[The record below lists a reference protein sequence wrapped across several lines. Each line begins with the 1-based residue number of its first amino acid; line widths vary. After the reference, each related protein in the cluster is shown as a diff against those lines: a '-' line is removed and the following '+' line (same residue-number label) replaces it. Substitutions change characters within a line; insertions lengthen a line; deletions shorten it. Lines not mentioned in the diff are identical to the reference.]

1 MTDRKN
7 RRLLP
12 ILLLTMFGIALFSV
26 QVFFRWRAAVIDDA
40 LRSSGPADEV
50 ARLRDLAERLAWYRP
65 DDIDLVFRRAE
76 LADRAGDAAAAAAIL
91 SAVPDSDPQASRARY
106 LEGLVHRNAYRLD
119 DAERAFRASA
129 KIDPK
134 MVEAHRN
141 LIGLLGVEH
150 RRADQADAL
159 QAWIRSGFGV
169 IEPLR
174 LMGQSVVVIP
184 PGTLDKTTD
193 EGTILERALEAQPQS
208 RHVRPALA
216 RFLRNRGESAEA
228 SKLLD
233 EWLKDQHNDIAACIE
248 KLATLVESGE
258 DDAAQTFAATIHEST
273 SEIAEYWLYLGDLKR
288 NRKRWD
294 EAADCYRKASSID
307 PRNPET
313 YYRLAE
319 CLRSSGQKD
328 ESAHYLKK
336 HADLRRLAEAA
347 AAVDAN
353 RPTGSAILEAAR
365 LCADLGRTLE
375 ARAWVNEALRLD
387 RDNAEAR
394 ALLTR
399 IESEMQAR

>member
-1 MTDRKN
+1 MADRKN
-7 RRLLP
+7 RRLQP
-12 ILLLTMFGIALFSV
+12 ILLLTLFGIALFSV
-26 QVFFRWRAAVIDDA
+26 QVFFRWRVSVLENAISGTSPDDG
-40 LRSSGPADEV
+40 LD
-50 ARLRDLAERLAWYRP
+50 RLRDLAERLAWYRP
-65 DDIDLVFRRAE
+65 GDIDLVFRRAE
-76 LADRAGDAAAAAAIL
+76 FADRAGDAASAAAIL

-150 RRADQADAL
+150 RGTDQAEAL
-159 QAWIRSGFGV
+159 QAWIRTGFGA

-174 LMGQSVVVIP
+174 LLGQSVVVIP

-193 EGTILERALEAQPQS
+193 EGTILERALTAQPES
-208 RHVRPALA
+208 RHLRPALA
-216 RFLRNRGESAEA
+216 RFLRNRGESDAA

-233 EWLKDQHNDIAACIE
+233 DWLSNHQDDIAARVE
-248 KLATLVESGE
+248 KLVTLVESGD
-258 DDAAQTFAATIHEST
+258 DDAAETFAST
-273 SEIAEYWLYLGDLKR
+273 IAEPSREIPEFWICMGDLNR
-288 NRKRWD
+288 NRKKWE

-307 PRNPET
+307 SRNPET

-319 CLRSSGQKD
+319 CLRSSGRLD
-328 ESAHYLKK
+328 ESARYLKK
-336 HADLRRLAEAA
+336 HADLRRLAETA

-353 RPTGSAILEAAR
+353 RPDLSAIMQAAR
-365 LCADLGRTLE
+365 SCAELGRTFE

-387 RDNAEAR
+387 RDHPEAR

-399 IESEMQAR
+399 IEAENQAR